1 MASHTLS
8 GSTRQVTH
16 TRAFDVF
23 ARSGYVARGVL
34 YLVIAILAL
43 EIARGGGG
51 EAANQQG
58 ALRAIADRP
67 FGTVLIVAMAVGLAG
82 YSVFRLTMATMGT
95 TPEAGRHSAAD
106 RLGALGSGLAYGL
119 FAVFAVGIL
128 TGDSGDGDGGAQR
141 TTADVFGWP
150 AGRLL
155 VGAAGVV
162 FLVMAAHQAYQAV
175 SRRFLD
181 DSKTGEMREGVRT
194 AFTVLGVAGLGARA
208 AVFALIGGW
217 VLNAA
222 VTFEA
227 REAVGLD
234 GALARLTERSEG
246 TAALVVIAVG
256 LAMFAGYSIADA
268 RHRKI

>member
-8 GSTRQVTH
+8 GGADEVTH
-16 TRAFDVF
+16 TRAFDLF

-34 YLVIAILAL
+34 YLVIAILAFQL
-43 EIARGGGG
+43 ARGVG
-51 EAANQQG
+51 EQAANQQG
-58 ALRAIADRP
+58 ALQEIADRR
-67 FGTVLIVAMAVGLAG
+67 FGAVLLIAMVVGLAG
-82 YSVFRLTMATMGT
+82 YSVFRLTMATLGS
-95 TPEAGRHSAAD
+95 TPEAGRHSATD
-106 RLGALGSGLAYGL
+106 RLGALGSGVSYGL

-128 TGDSGDGDGGAQR
+128 TGDSGNGDGGAQR
-141 TTADVFGWP
+141 TTADVFDWP
-150 AGRLL
+150 AGRFL

-162 FLVMAAHQAYQAV
+162 LLAIAAYQAYQSV

-181 DSKTGEMREGVRT
+181 DTKTGEMSEGVRR

-208 AVFALIGGW
+208 VVFGLIGGW

-222 VTFEA
+222 IVFDA

-234 GALARLTERSEG
+234 GALARLTQQTHG
-246 TAALVVIAVG
+246 TVALIAIAVG
-256 LAMFAGYSIADA
+256 LAMFAGYSIVDA